1 MGRPVTVGR
10 VLRAHGVRGELLVHR
25 YGDEEGILAPGA
37 EVEFRKGE
45 RRETFTV
52 RAARP
57 HKGSWI
63 VTFDEVPDRDAA
75 EAAGGGSLLVD
86 AESLPALEAG
96 TYYVFQLVGLDVVTQ
111 EGERVGRVKDIAL
124 TGAHD
129 LLVVA
134 GEKGEILI
142 PSVAPFVREVDLAG
156 GLVRIEAM
164 PGLLE

>member
-1 MGRPVTVGR
+1 
-10 VLRAHGVRGELLVHR
+10 
-25 YGDEEGILAPGA
+25 
-37 EVEFRKGE
+37 
-45 RRETFTV
+45 
-52 RAARP
+52 
-57 HKGSWI
+57 
-63 VTFDEVPDRDAA
+63 
-75 EAAGGGSLLVD
+75 VD